1 MPGISGKRY
10 LSAYK
15 VDAEGELKFSGNI
28 NNNIGSG
35 VRDICYDNGRFMDH
49 HIRNIWLNIKSKT
62 TAVIHLPS
70 RLMFHTPGGVLSLC
84 VDPEYVWIGANEGL
98 FQVWKSNESTSV
110 MEHKHS
116 PSNPYSVGSDI
127 NNIFLD
133 RDNNLWVS
141 AWTAGVSY
149 ANTRARF
156 FKTVRYSPFRTV
168 RYKYRFRVYQFR
180 TLQQGWP
187 CIYGKQVW
195 RIEQF
200 RYQN

>member
-1 MPGISGKRY
+1 M
-10 LSAYK
+10 
-15 VDAEGELKFSGNI
+15 KFSGNI

-35 VRDICYDNGRFMDH
+35 VRDICYDNGDLW
-49 HIRNIWLNIKSKT
+49 IIYQE
-62 TAVIHLPS
+62 HLAKYKIENDGS
-70 RLMFHTPGGVLSLC
+70 YTLAKQVMFHTPGGVLSLC

-156 FKTVRYSPFRTV
+156 SRLSDTVLSERP
-168 RYKYRFRVYQFR
+168 
-180 TLQQGWP
+180 
-187 CIYGKQVW
+187 IQVSVPSLSVPYITARMAMYIW
-195 RIEQF
+195 EASLAD
-200 RYQN
+200 

>member
-1 MPGISGKRY
+1 M
-10 LSAYK
+10 
-15 VDAEGELKFSGNI
+15 KFSGNI

-35 VRDICYDNGRFMDH
+35 VRDICYDNGDLW
-49 HIRNIWLNIKSKT
+49 IIYQE
-62 TAVIHLPS
+62 HLAKYKIENDGS
-70 RLMFHTPGGVLSLC
+70 YTLVKQVMFHTPGGVLSLC

-156 FKTVRYSPFRTV
+156 SNCQIQSFQNV